1 MDGEM
6 TRQEAEDLREAD
18 EAYLFQNQ
26 AEEENAED
34 EENESIARIIDPYV
48 RKRAIQQNH
57 QEYRTI
63 IVGPEDLIK
72 NGQMVQIAVSD
83 PFDKEKFHP
92 TDKIILCK
100 HQDKNYCLGAFCG
113 FDYTNLATGALL
125 GERLFCPTC
134 GSAYDI
140 KNGYVDNGP
149 TLRAIS
155 SFVVN
160 VREEKLQ
167 VVVPEHIPAFAR
179 KKML

>member
-63 IVGPEDLIK
+63 IVGP
-72 NGQMVQIAVSD
+72 
-83 PFDKEKFHP
+83 
-92 TDKIILCK
+92 
-100 HQDKNYCLGAFCG
+100 
-113 FDYTNLATGALL
+113 
-125 GERLFCPTC
+125 
-134 GSAYDI
+134 
-140 KNGYVDNGP
+140 
-149 TLRAIS
+149 
-155 SFVVN
+155 
-160 VREEKLQ
+160 
-167 VVVPEHIPAFAR
+167 
-179 KKML
+179 